1 MPTGCPTF
9 NIPVPTPQL
18 QQPYKPQQQQQ
29 KAQQQQ
35 QQLYQEPREQQQQ
48 YYQEPREQQQFSPQQ
63 QQQQSSNQQ
72 YQFNQNQQEQYDQP
86 QQFDQSQQYDQSQ
99 QFDQELQQQ
108 FVHPQ
113 LQHHLDQYQQQYDQ
127 HQQQQQQPSTDE
139 RNFLERASQ
148 QLVSTFK
155 SFGENFLKSGKTGS
169 GVETNRLAEKK
180 GDVDG
185 SSKQNFLPM
194 MVAGAAAVALGGLAL
209 FGTQP
214 SVATVNSAKNELV
227 YQDRSGRSEK
237 ILESLSEA
245 NEIYE

>member
-1 MPTGCPTF
+1 MFTGCPTF

-29 KAQQQQ
+29 THQQQQ
-35 QQLYQEPREQQQQ
+35 TPQHQQ
-48 YYQEPREQQQFSPQQ
+48 YYQEPREQQPFSPQQ
-63 QQQQSSNQQ
+63 QQHQQQQ
-72 YQFNQNQQEQYDQP
+72 YQFDQKQQLPFDQP
-86 QQFDQSQQYDQSQ
+86 QQFDQQ
-99 QFDQELQQQ
+99 LQQQ
-108 FVHPQ
+108 FVHPE
-113 LQHHLDQYQQQYDQ
+113 LQNHLDQYQQQYDQ
-127 HQQQQQQPSTDE
+127 QQQQQQPSSDE

-155 SFGENFLKSGKTGS
+155 SFGENFLKSGKNGS
-169 GVETNRLAEKK
+169 GGVETNRLAEKK

-227 YQDRSGRSEK
+227 YQDRSGRAEK
-237 ILESLSEA
+237 ILDALSEA
-245 NEIYE
+245 KDIYKEDE